1 VKLLHKIKV
10 PGFPTIELI
19 DNIVNAVIGSL
30 YCVTE
35 DEAGNLSI
43 FLNEIWKSVNSW
55 RYDNDAF
62 ASELKNWVSSERG
75 CRDSWFYDY
84 SLSLSVCLLISAW
97 LSTLE
102 GLFGENRS

>member
-1 VKLLHKIKV
+1 MKLLHKIKV

-75 CRDSWFYDY
+75 VSRFVV
-84 SLSLSVCLLISAW
+84 L
-97 LSTLE
+97 
-102 GLFGENRS
+102 